1 MSNEHN
7 YKLQKE
13 SFNHN
18 LTIVP
23 TGSSSGERPLNRD
36 LTPESKSTNT
46 PSRSQ
51 NILYL
56 NDDTASSSASSS
68 ALALADLKKP
78 VSDDC
83 CCLVFFL
90 DDDFLS
96 EEPLLRFNDILL
108 SGSVLINGEVTK
120 QQLLA

>member
-1 MSNEHN
+1 M
-7 YKLQKE
+7 LQLQ
-13 SFNHN
+13 SN

-23 TGSSSGERPLNRD
+23 TGRSSGERPLNRD

-56 NDDTASSSASSS
+56 KDDTAASSIAS
-68 ALALADLKKP
+68 SLALALADLKKP

-90 DDDFLS
+90 DDDLS
-96 EEPLLRFNDILL
+96 EEPLLRFNDDILL
-108 SGSVLINGEVTK
+108 CGSVLINEVVME
-120 QQLLA
+120 Q

>member
-1 MSNEHN
+1 MLQLQSN
-7 YKLQKE
+7 L
-13 SFNHN
+13 N

-56 NDDTASSSASSS
+56 KDDTAASSASSL

-90 DDDFLS
+90 DDDLS
-96 EEPLLRFNDILL
+96 EEPLLRFNDDIILL
-108 SGSVLINGEVTK
+108 SGRVPINEVVME
-120 QQLLA
+120 Q